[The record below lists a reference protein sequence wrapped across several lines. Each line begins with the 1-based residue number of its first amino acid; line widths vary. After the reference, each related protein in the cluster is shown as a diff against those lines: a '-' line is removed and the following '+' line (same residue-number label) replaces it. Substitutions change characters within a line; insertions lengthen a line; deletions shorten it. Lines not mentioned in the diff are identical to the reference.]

1 MVRSE
6 DLTQLSN
13 PNFICPDITYFLS
26 TDNVRTI
33 VLISVFS
40 VIGGLGLFILL
51 GWIIKC
57 CCCSGDDDDGND
69 GVMADEAGMNM
80 LERKD

>member
-1 MVRSE
+1 M
-6 DLTQLSN
+6 
-13 PNFICPDITYFLS
+13 
-26 TDNVRTI
+26 
-33 VLISVFS
+33 LISVFS